1 MEGAVKNMNI
11 FGDSKP
17 EEVIS
22 YVSAPREGVSVFPVE
37 RTVRA
42 QMFIKDRKI
51 YFRTNEIAH
60 LLGVHQQ
67 SQFTSSIRKKEGAGA
82 VLSGKDTEDFRTPS
96 DTPKTTFVEAKT
108 LAGYLRKAMPYKD
121 AEKQNMAVRIVDA
134 IEHIRR

>member
-1 MEGAVKNMNI
+1 MEGAAKNMNI

-17 EEVIS
+17 GEVIS
-22 YVSAPREGVSVFPVE
+22 YVSASREGVSVFPVE

-82 VLSGKDTEDFRTPS
+82 VL
-96 DTPKTTFVEAKT
+96 

>member
-22 YVSAPREGVSVFPVE
+22 YVSAPREGVFAFPVE
-37 RTVRA
+37 RTIRA
-42 QMFIKDRKI
+42 QMLIKDGKI

-60 LLGVHQQ
+60 LLGIHQQ
-67 SQFTSSIRKKEGAGA
+67 SQFTSSIRKKEGTDAI
-82 VLSGKDTEDFRTPS
+82 LKGKNTESFRTPS
-96 DTPKTTFVEAKT
+96 DTPKTTFIESKT